1 MAVTSMGPRP
11 FGIVLS
17 DGMSTLAAVF
27 TKLIS
32 PALGAFI
39 PMGALS
45 LLVIQ
50 ATGATE
56 FFRLV
61 LNDPTGLDG
70 VAGLELESLM
80 RSALAAL
87 TILLGLQVIASVFV
101 AAVGHRLAAAHTA
114 GVDLAVAQAVAL
126 ALRRLGPLLLATV
139 VAAVAILAG
148 LVLFVVPGIALA
160 GFLTMVV
167 PVMALENLP
176 VVDALRRS
184 YRLVRG
190 RWWPTVGFVTLV
202 GVAGTLAGQAVQ
214 LVALPAL
221 AVGAGRGLAAAA
233 VLGTVV
239 QGLIVA
245 AISVMIT
252 SWYLDLRARGET

>member
-11 FGIVLS
+11 FGVVLS
-17 DGMSTLAAVF
+17 EGMSTLAGVF
-27 TKLIS
+27 TKLI
-32 PALGAFI
+32 PAALGAFI

-45 LLVIQ
+45 LLVIE

-61 LNDPTGLDG
+61 FNDPTGIDG
-70 VAGLELESLM
+70 IPRLELQSLM

-87 TILLGLQVIASVFV
+87 TLLLALQVVASVFV
-101 AAVGHRLAAAHTA
+101 AATSHLVAAAHTA
-114 GVDLAVAQAVAL
+114 GVDLGVTAAISH
-126 ALRRLGPLLLATV
+126 ALRRLGPLLLATLI
-139 VAAVAILAG
+139 AATAILAG
-148 LVLFVVPGIALA
+148 LTLLVVPGIVLA

-167 PVMALENLP
+167 PAMALEDLS

-202 GVAGTLAGQAVQ
+202 GLAGTLAGQAVQ

-221 AVGAGRGLAAAA
+221 AVGAGTGLAAAA
-233 VLGTVV
+233 VLGIAV

-252 SWYLDLRARGET
+252 AWYLDLRARAET